1 VRRLGP
7 LVPAW
12 KPPRLQPD
20 ALLVRPLLITGASP
34 SRRCRGA
41 ASSGGLLLLRAAVI
55 AVNRRRM
62 QRLRRLGGAGLIVVL
77 RQRRRPSAVAFT

>member
-20 ALLVRPLLITGASP
+20 ALLVRPLLITGTS
-34 SRRCRGA
+34 SLGHCREA
-41 ASSGGLLLLRAAVI
+41 ALRAASCFCT
-55 AVNRRRM
+55 
-62 QRLRRLGGAGLIVVL
+62 Q
-77 RQRRRPSAVAFT
+77 PSSP

>member
-12 KPPRLQPD
+12 KPPRLQPA
-20 ALLVRPLLITGASP
+20 ALLVRRLLIAGTSSLGQ
-34 SRRCRGA
+34 CRGA
-41 ASSGGLLLLRAAVI
+41 ASSGGLLHLHAAVI

-62 QRLRRLGGAGLIVVL
+62 QQLRRLGGQA
-77 RQRRRPSAVAFT
+77 